1 MSKAQAKDAVAAL
14 VAKFQY
20 NLADYKR
27 VSYNETLTRIDFINP
42 FFEALG
48 WDMTNHQGLPENL
61 REVIHEDK
69 LDIKGRKK
77 APDYSFR
84 LPNGRVE
91 RKFFLEANNPADKQ
105 LYQRQIAATDKAIDR
120 LVYALYELSE
130 AEIKI
135 VEESR
140 A

>member
-1 MSKAQAKDAVAAL
+1 MSNAQAKDAVAAL

-48 WDMTNHQGLPENL
+48 WDMTNRQGLPENL

-91 RKFFLEANNPADKQ
+91 RKFFLEAKNPADKQ

-120 LVYALYELSE
+120 RVYALYDLSQE
-130 AEIKI
+130 EIRI
-135 VEESR
+135 VEGED
-140 A
+140 

>member
-48 WDMTNHQGLPENL
+48 WDMTNRLGLPENL

-120 LVYALYELSE
+120 LVYALYDLSQ

-135 VEESR
+135 VEGEG
-140 A
+140 